1 MKNSSTL
8 AIPVGW
14 QRKRIRIT
22 PNTVFG
28 LGLLLA
34 GGILVGIA
42 TYMYIQSSTMLTTNF
57 YDHVTV
63 FYLP

>member
-14 QRKRIRIT
+14 QRKSIRIT

-28 LGLLLA
+28 LGLLLV

-57 YDHVTV
+57 YDHATV